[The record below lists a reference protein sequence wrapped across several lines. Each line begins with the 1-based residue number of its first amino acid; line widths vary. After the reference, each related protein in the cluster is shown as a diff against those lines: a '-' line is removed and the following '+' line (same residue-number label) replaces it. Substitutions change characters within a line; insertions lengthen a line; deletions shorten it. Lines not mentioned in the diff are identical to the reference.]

1 MPERKTKTSFRRV
14 GRHEGEGEV
23 RVAAVVSAIRA
34 DAFKTF
40 AARVCLALAF
50 LIACASS
57 RMTKRQ
63 AMSLSGAIR
72 SSDP

>member
-1 MPERKTKTSFRRV
+1 MIFDRRAGERDPGARLQ
-14 GRHEGEGEV
+14 
-23 RVAAVVSAIRA
+23 
-34 DAFKTF
+34 TF

-72 SSDP
+72 SSEP